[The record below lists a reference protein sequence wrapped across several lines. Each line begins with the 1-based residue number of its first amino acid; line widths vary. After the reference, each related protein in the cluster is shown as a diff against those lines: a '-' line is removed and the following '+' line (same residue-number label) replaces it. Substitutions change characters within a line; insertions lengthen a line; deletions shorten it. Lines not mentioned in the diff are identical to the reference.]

1 MTALTRSEKINTDVC
16 SIMVIEMPETLPQ
29 ALDLGIQIGLL
40 LLVVVFIF
48 VGIRLLSI
56 LGVARQLTES
66 IAEIVETVNV
76 VIWQPVRF
84 VTTVMDKVR
93 KLIGK

>member
-1 MTALTRSEKINTDVC
+1 MTIN
-16 SIMVIEMPETLPQ
+16 MPETLPQ
-29 ALDLGIQIGLL
+29 ALDLGIQIGLFL
-40 LLVVVFIF
+40 LILVFIF

-76 VIWQPVRF
+76 VLWQPVRF
-84 VTTVMDKVR
+84 ATTALDKIR
-93 KLIGK
+93 KFMGKK